1 MRFGRR
7 IWWAALGLRWRIR
20 GAHAAPQ
27 RSLALDVRGCAQ
39 DEMGR
44 RVAPAFRAKR
54 VCGIRLRD
62 ARATRRAGPA
72 ATIMRTPV
80 TGPRPEGRAI
90 GRLESPI
97 PAEHPRCP
105 RADGGYRVPGGKRG

>member
-39 DEMGR
+39 DQRGR

-72 ATIMRTPV
+72 AMTTRTPV
-80 TGPRPEGRAI
+80 TGRSLRVGLSVGLKALSLPSARGVRERT
-90 GRLESPI
+90 
-97 PAEHPRCP
+97 
-105 RADGGYRVPGGKRG
+105 AD